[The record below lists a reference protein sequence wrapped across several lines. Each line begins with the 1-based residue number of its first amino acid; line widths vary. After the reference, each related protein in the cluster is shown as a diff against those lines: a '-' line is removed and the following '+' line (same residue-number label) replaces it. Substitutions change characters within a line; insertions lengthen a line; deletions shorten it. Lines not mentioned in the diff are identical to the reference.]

1 MGKRIHSIDSLRAIA
16 VFFVVIAHVQPFA
29 GFGSH
34 GNYIYFVLDTIGQF
48 DVPFFFVTSGYFL
61 KSKLDSGSVRSTIR
75 SSFQKLSSLYLFGI
89 GLYIVSVALT
99 TGIAFLSGRKPAASL
114 SGLFKNL
121 SPVGLLYYGDA
132 IAPPFWFL
140 TALFFA
146 ICLVSLFVAFEKTRY
161 LLPVAATAHIVGLLG
176 QNYPMLVELSIP
188 TRDALFFGFFYVAL
202 GFWIRSIRW
211 TPSTNRRRMYLGI
224 VIAAIIGQI
233 AEQYAVNYLLRGLT
247 INQGTYTTEYTIST
261 VVLVFALFAYALSN
275 PDWGRETIV
284 PRLGTLAV
292 GVYLVHFPVFQI
304 MKALNGLL
312 VAMSG
317 FNLMST
323 IMWQILAT
331 PVVYV
336 LSLVVYVFVAKIG
349 LIEIGGSHVPQ
360 LDRIRTWRQDTS

>member
-61 KSKLDSGSVRSTIR
+61 KSKLDSGSAGSTIR

-89 GLYIVSVALT
+89 GLYILSVALT
-99 TGIAFLSGRKPAASL
+99 TGIALLSGRKPAASL
-114 SGLFKNL
+114 SGLFRNL
-121 SPVGLLYYGDA
+121 SPVGVVYYGDA
-132 IAPPFWFL
+132 IASPFWFL

-146 ICLVSLFVAFEKTRY
+146 ICLVSLFVALGKTRY
-161 LLPVAATAHIVGLLG
+161 LLPVAATAHVVGLLG
-176 QNYPMLVELSIP
+176 QNYPMIVELSIP

-202 GFWIRSIRW
+202 GFWIRSTQW
-211 TPSTNRRRMYLGI
+211 TPSTNRRRMYLGVVI
-224 VIAAIIGQI
+224 VATIGQVS
-233 AEQYAVNYLLRGLT
+233 EQYAVNYLFRGLT
-247 INQGTYTTEYTIST
+247 ISQETYTTEYTIAT
-261 VVLVFALFAYALSN
+261 VILVFALFAYALSN
-275 PDWGRETIV
+275 PDWGRGTIA

-304 MKALNGLL
+304 LKALNGLL
-312 VAMSG
+312 VTMSG

-323 IMWQILAT
+323 GVWQVLVT

-336 LSLVVYVFVAKIG
+336 LSLVVYVFVGKIG
-349 LIEIGGSHVPQ
+349 R
-360 LDRIRTWRQDTS
+360 DRR